1 MKKRT
6 IFFLSVCAMT
16 LSGYVVQADS
26 LEAPSQL
33 VSVPSLPNTGGQLS
47 VVEEAG
53 QMKAVLSNVTGEIVG
68 VTGQFKSASN
78 AGKAVA
84 FTIDAQG
91 QYVAYLDRTSFSD
104 EDQAFTLALVV
115 NLVDG
120 SSHAMSDYHFTWSKE
135 AETQQS
141 SSDVNTIETSATAQ
155 TVDSTSSTSTNDSN
169 ETSDSSSTT
178 TSSSTEVSSTTLTE
192 VSTNPSE
199 EVISSNDSLAKKI
212 ANTVSDG
219 SYQAE
224 PSSVQSSSSIG
235 TQLRSASLMRVATS
249 SSTSTQSSA
258 QTNTS
263 SSSADSTVTKV
274 VQKDQL
280 LEIKYTRPINNG
292 EVIKFAVWSEK
303 NSQDDIIWYNADQTG
318 AAYADLRKHRDYGK
332 YQIHTY
338 ANRNGKMVYLDELT
352 IDVKV
357 KGSISVSNVNAT
369 SGTFDVNIT
378 NVSAPRGLNK
388 VYVPTWTESGGQDD
402 IKWYEASRQS
412 DGSYKLTV
420 NKRNHKDGLG
430 EYNLH
435 LYYRDSDGNLVY
447 IAETVS
453 QLPANK
459 VSGTLVVS
467 DVDSKNG
474 NFKIRVTNISSPKS
488 VNKVLIP
495 TWTESGGQDDIKW
508 YEANR
513 QSDGSYQ
520 INVNNSDHKFE
531 TGEYNLHLY
540 YKNNDGVLQFVT
552 ETVVNLPSQKLSG
565 KVSVSDINAQ
575 DGSFSVKITNVG
587 SPKGLNQVLVPIW
600 TEYGGQDDIKWYEG
614 RRQTDGSYLV
624 RVNKAQHK
632 NQTGKYNIHVYY
644 RGQDGNL
651 SYVDE
656 TVLNLPES
664 KSYGNISIVEKD
676 EIKGSFK
683 VRITDI
689 IAPNT
694 LSQVLIPTWTESG
707 GQDDIKWYEASRQSD
722 GSYLITVNKNQH
734 KFETGTYNIHVY
746 YRDTKGNLT
755 FAGETITK
763 LASSKS
769 SGNLSVSSLDAKS
782 GTFSLKVSNIVASP
796 TLTGV
801 EVVVSNQSN
810 GSNKKSY
817 FATIQNDGSYFVKVD
832 KKNHNNFNGKY
843 QVSVYF
849 VYADYKDYIDSTV
862 VNLPSS
868 RSYTIYIDPG
878 HGGVDPGATYGG
890 IQEKNLAMSVA
901 NKLKSNLIQMGYQV
915 LMTRTGDY
923 NVDFRTERSRM
934 ANQSNADLFISL
946 HFNATG
952 LGATKT
958 SGIETYWYQY
968 DPEYQPKI
976 NKDKHNDPTRLAE
989 SEILAKQVQS
999 SLISETRA
1007 VNRGVRRETF
1017 AVLRETAIPAIL
1029 VELGFMD
1036 NPTELQT
1043 IKQDAYHAKLAKAL
1057 AKGIDNWYGAVGG
1070 K

>member
-68 VTGQFKSASN
+68 VTGQFKSTSN
-78 AGKAVA
+78 TGKAVA

-91 QYVAYLDRTSFSD
+91 QYVAYLDRTSFSN

-115 NLVDG
+115 NLADG
-120 SSHAMSDYHFTWSKE
+120 SSHGMSDYYFTWLKE
-135 AETQQS
+135 TETQQS
-141 SSDVNTIETSATAQ
+141 SGDVNTSETSATAQ
-155 TVDSTSSTSTNDSN
+155 TVDSTSSTSTNDTN
-169 ETSDSSSTT
+169 KTSDSSSTT
-178 TSSSTEVSSTTLTE
+178 TSSSTEVGSTTLTE
-192 VSTNPSE
+192 GSTNPSVE
-199 EVISSNDSLAKKI
+199 ATSSNDSLAKKV
-212 ANTVSDG
+212 ANIVSG
-219 SYQAE
+219 GPYQAE
-224 PSSVQSSSSIG
+224 PSIVQSSSTIG
-235 TQLRSASLMRVATS
+235 TQLRSASLKRVASSTRTPSQTATQSNTTS
-249 SSTSTQSSA
+249 SSTE
-258 QTNTS
+258 
-263 SSSADSTVTKV
+263 STVTKV
-274 VQKDQL
+274 TQKDQL

-332 YQIHTY
+332 YLIHTY

-357 KGSISVSNVNAT
+357 EGSISVSNVNAT

-378 NVSAPRGLNK
+378 NVVAPRGLEK

-430 EYNLH
+430 DYNLH
-435 LYYRDSDGNLVY
+435 LYYRDGNGQLVY
-447 IAETVS
+447 ISETVS

-474 NFKIRVTNISSPKS
+474 SFKIRVTNISVPKN
-488 VNKVLIP
+488 VDKVFIP
-495 TWTESGGQDDIKW
+495 TWTESRGQDDIKW

-520 INVNNSDHKFE
+520 INVNISDHKFE
-531 TGEYNLHLY
+531 TGKYNLHLY
-540 YKNNDGVLQFVT
+540 YKNNNGVLQYVT

-600 TEYGGQDDIKWYEG
+600 TESGGQDDIKWYEG

-624 RVNKAQHK
+624 RVNKTQHK

-644 RGQDGNL
+644 RGSDGNL
-651 SYVDE
+651 IYVDE
-656 TVLNLPES
+656 TVLNLPEA
-664 KSYGNISIVEKD
+664 KSYGNISIVDKD
-676 EIKGSFK
+676 ETKGSFK

-868 RSYTIYIDPG
+868 RSYTVYIDPG

-901 NKLKSNLIQMGYQV
+901 NKLKNNLIQMGYQV
-915 LMTRTGDY
+915 LMTRTADY
-923 NVDFRTERSRM
+923 NVDFKTERSRM
-934 ANQSNADLFISL
+934 ANQSNADLFISI

-952 LGATKT
+952 LGTTKT

-999 SLISETRA
+999 SLISETGA

-1043 IKQDAYHAKLAKAL
+1043 IKQDSYHTKLAKAL
-1057 AKGIDNWYGAVGG
+1057 AEGIDNWYGAVGG